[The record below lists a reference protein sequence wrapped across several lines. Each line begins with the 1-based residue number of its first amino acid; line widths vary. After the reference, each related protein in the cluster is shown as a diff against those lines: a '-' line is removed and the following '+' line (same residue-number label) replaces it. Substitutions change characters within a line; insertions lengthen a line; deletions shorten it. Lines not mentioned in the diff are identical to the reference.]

1 MDFDLSSEQIAIRK
15 HVREFAERV
24 IAPVAAKNDRECK
37 FDWEVAK
44 KIFSEGFLGCPIPEK
59 YGGLGQDYISYGLMT
74 EEINRVCSST
84 RTLFSV
90 QTSLVALTILRWGT
104 EAQKQKYLP
113 KLCSGEII
121 GCYGLTEPEA
131 GSDAGN
137 QQTRAQKDGNDYLL
151 TGQKIWI
158 SCGTIASLALI
169 FATVDPALGHKGIT
183 CFIVDTK
190 SPGFTAQAIKGKLG
204 LRASDTASLFLDSV
218 RVNEASILGKVGEG
232 FKVAMS
238 ALDNGRFS
246 VAAGA
251 VGLVQGCLDAS
262 VEYARQRKTF
272 GKSIGEHQQV
282 QAMIADMVADCE
294 AGRLLYL
301 RAAHL
306 KNKGVRNTLETS
318 IAKLFAGEAAN
329 RAGHNAVQIFGG
341 YGYSDEYPV
350 ERYFRDAKVLNIYE
364 GTREIQRI
372 IIAQDALG
380 LRYANGQKSG
390 KPTALATPDLFSE
403 PNQGKT

>member
-1 MDFDLSSEQIAIRK
+1 MDFDFTPDQIAYRK
-15 HVREFAERV
+15 HMREFAERE
-24 IAPVAAKNDRECK
+24 IAPKAQMNDRECK
-37 FDWEVAK
+37 FDWDIAK
-44 KIFSEGFLGCPIPEK
+44 KIFAEGFLGCPVPEK
-59 YGGLGQDYISYGLMT
+59 YGGLGMDYVAYGLMT
-74 EEINRVCSST
+74 EEVNRVCSST

-90 QTSLVALTILRWGT
+90 QTSLVALTILKWGT
-104 EAQKQKYLP
+104 EEQKKFYLP
-113 KLCSGEII
+113 NLCNGKFI

-137 QQTRAQKDGNDYLL
+137 QQTRAVKDGDHYILS
-151 TGQKIWI
+151 GQKTWI
-158 SCGTIASLALI
+158 SCGTIATHALI
-169 FATVDPALGHKGIT
+169 FATVDPSLGHKGIT
-183 CFIVDTK
+183 CFVVDTK
-190 SPGFTAQAIKGKLG
+190 SKGFSAQAIKGKLG
-204 LRASDTASLFLDSV
+204 LRASDTASLFLDEV
-218 RVNEASILGKVGEG
+218 RVPAENILGKVGDG

-251 VGLVQGCLDAS
+251 VGLVQGCIDACTT
-262 VEYARQRKTF
+262 YAMQRRTF
-272 GKSIGEHQQV
+272 GKPIGEHQQV
-282 QAMIADMVADCE
+282 QAMIADMVVDAE

-318 IAKLFAGEAAN
+318 LAKLFCGEAAN
-329 RAGHNAVQIFGG
+329 RAGHNAVQVFGG

-364 GTREIQRI
+364 GTREVQRM

-380 LRYANGQKSG
+380 IRPANG
-390 KPTALATPDLFSE
+390 TAASQAAAKTPVSV
-403 PNQGKT
+403 

>member
-1 MDFDLSSEQIAIRK
+1 MDFEFTSEQMAIRK
-15 HVREFAERV
+15 HMREFAERN
-24 IAPVAAKNDRECK
+24 IAPVAAKNDRDCK
-37 FDWEVAK
+37 FDWDVAK
-44 KIFSEGFLGCPIPEK
+44 KIFAEGFLGCPIPEK
-59 YGGLGQDYISYGLMT
+59 YGGLGMDYVAYGLMT

-104 EAQKQKYLP
+104 EEQKQYYLP
-113 KLCSGEII
+113 KLCNGEFI
-121 GCYGLTEPEA
+121 GCFGLTEPEA
-131 GSDAGN
+131 GSDAAN
-137 QQTRAQKDGNDYLL
+137 QQTRAVKDGNDYLL
-151 TGQKIWI
+151 SGSKIWI
-158 SCGTIASLALI
+158 SCGDIATHALI
-169 FATVDPALGHKGIT
+169 FATVDSKLGHKGIT
-183 CFIVDTK
+183 CFVVDTK
-190 SPGFTAQAIKGKLG
+190 SKGFTAQEIKGKLG
-204 LRASDTASLFLDSV
+204 LRASDTASLFLDEV
-218 RVNEASILGKVGEG
+218 RVPASNMLGKVGEG

-251 VGLVQGCLDAS
+251 VGLVQGCIDACTQ
-262 VEYARQRKTF
+262 YAMQRKTF
-272 GKSIGEHQQV
+272 GVPIGEHQQV

-318 IAKLFAGEAAN
+318 IAKLFCGEAAN

-341 YGYSDEYPV
+341 YGFSDEYPV

-364 GTREIQRI
+364 GTREVQRI

-380 LRYANGQKSG
+380 IRYANGAPTG
-390 KPTALATPDLFSE
+390 RPTALA
-403 PNQGKT
+403 GVAG